1 MTLKAAVVA
10 TADRYQAFA
19 AAVTSVGAVY
29 WLGTME
35 GVWAILAVLFTS
47 ERGARFAL
55 CVVVAFRAIS
65 FLQLKAR
72 AYLELTGTS
81 LPKPAPSDDGTASDS
96 Q

>member
-1 MTLKAAVVA
+1 MSIKSAVVA

-19 AAVTSVGAVY
+19 ATVTSVGAVY

-35 GVWAILAVLFTS
+35 GLWAILAVLFTS
-47 ERGARFAL
+47 ESGARFAL
-55 CVVVAFRAIS
+55 CVVVGFRAVA

-81 LPKPAPSDDGTASDS
+81 LPQPPPSP
-96 Q
+96 